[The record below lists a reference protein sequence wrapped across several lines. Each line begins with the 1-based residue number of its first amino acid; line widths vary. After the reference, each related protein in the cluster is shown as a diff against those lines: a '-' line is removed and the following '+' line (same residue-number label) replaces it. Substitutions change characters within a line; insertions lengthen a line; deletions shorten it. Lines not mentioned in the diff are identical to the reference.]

1 MSEINDKDSSL
12 FAAEKRT
19 NGGENYN
26 QNLFE
31 RPFNANTMDTY
42 YPDLDIL
49 HTFLGMDNQWVYVT
63 IRLVGTGTGGTL
75 TGNYGVEID
84 RDVDGRGDVLVF
96 ASQVGTDWS
105 TEGVRIWMDDNGDVG
120 GNYPANSDAPWIG
133 DGYENMIFESG
144 FGPDPDAAWARVDP
158 DNSSSVQ
165 IAFKQSVIES
175 DVYFTWGAWADL
187 GVFNPSWFDYSDHF
201 TAEEAGSPLVE
212 NVDYYPIKALFEMD
226 NTCRWAVGFTPNG
239 SEPGICTVPATPT
252 PIRPGTISGTVYYNG
267 TNGGLSYIPGS
278 TPTPGIP
285 VTLRSGGCGSPG
297 GILATTN
304 TNGSGNYSF
313 TVDAGTYCVSADTPS
328 SHQTGPQTVTVSN
341 GGSANVSFFY
351 YTYLGMR

>member
-1 MSEINDKDSSL
+1 MFVRRVGSRLGVLTLVLITAACNFSKGTPTVEVEAPQDAPPVQPVVVEDTPQPTVEHITFPTDPPTSKMSEINDKDSSL
-12 FAAEKRT
+12 FAPEKRT

-133 DGYENMIFESG
+133 DGYENMIF
-144 FGPDPDAAWARVDP
+144 
-158 DNSSSVQ
+158 
-165 IAFKQSVIES
+165 
-175 DVYFTWGAWADL
+175 DL
-187 GVFNPSWFDYSDHF
+187 
-201 TAEEAGSPLVE
+201 
-212 NVDYYPIKALFEMD
+212 
-226 NTCRWAVGFTPNG
+226 
-239 SEPGICTVPATPT
+239 
-252 PIRPGTISGTVYYNG
+252 
-267 TNGGLSYIPGS
+267 LS
-278 TPTPGIP
+278 
-285 VTLRSGGCGSPG
+285 
-297 GILATTN
+297 
-304 TNGSGNYSF
+304 
-313 TVDAGTYCVSADTPS
+313 
-328 SHQTGPQTVTVSN
+328 
-341 GGSANVSFFY
+341 
-351 YTYLGMR
+351 